1 MKLISLSL
9 LFFTFLIYIFFN
21 LGNFLDIT
29 QNPTKT
35 ELIVCLGGGLS
46 KNRSDKT
53 IELYNNGFLKTNH
66 IIFTGVLSI
75 NKNTYKKF
83 DKNLNIITN
92 GKVKNTMEEILYI
105 KEFIKEKNL
114 KSVIFITEA
123 PHSKRIQIFW
133 ENFGDK
139 LEDVSFSVVASQFDD
154 WDSKAYYKHE
164 NSLKYAFSEATK
176 LIYNLFLYGILEKFG
191 FKEKFE
197 SNYKKELLEMKK
209 EISLSLK

>member
-75 NKNTYKKF
+75 NKNT
-83 DKNLNIITN
+83 
-92 GKVKNTMEEILYI
+92 
-105 KEFIKEKNL
+105 
-114 KSVIFITEA
+114 
-123 PHSKRIQIFW
+123 
-133 ENFGDK
+133 
-139 LEDVSFSVVASQFDD
+139 
-154 WDSKAYYKHE
+154 
-164 NSLKYAFSEATK
+164 
-176 LIYNLFLYGILEKFG
+176 
-191 FKEKFE
+191 
-197 SNYKKELLEMKK
+197 
-209 EISLSLK
+209 